1 LNSKSIFASI
11 KSPSLA
17 ADTNLSPEAEHP
29 KEFPIPVMK
38 SSKKTNSRFK
48 KINGVFIIY
57 RKMKTLVLDLMEKL
71 CDGDVA
77 AETKTHT
84 VTVFF

>member
-1 LNSKSIFASI
+1 
-11 KSPSLA
+11 
-17 ADTNLSPEAEHP
+17 
-29 KEFPIPVMK
+29 MK
-38 SSKKTNSRFK
+38 SSEKINGGVK
-48 KINGVFIIY
+48 KINGGFIIY